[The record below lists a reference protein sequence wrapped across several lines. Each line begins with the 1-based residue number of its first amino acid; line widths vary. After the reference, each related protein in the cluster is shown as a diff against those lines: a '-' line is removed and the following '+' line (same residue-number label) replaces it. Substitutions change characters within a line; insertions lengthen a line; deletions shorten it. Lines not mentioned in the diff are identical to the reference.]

1 MRMTRGLRQKIDN
14 GDLLSVAEGLASESP
29 DEIYKAMVAME
40 MAGLSERKLTVE
52 KKEQVWKRVT
62 DQ

>member
-14 GDLLSVAEGLASESP
+14 GDLLSVAEGLASENP
-29 DEIYKAMVAME
+29 DDIYKAMVAME

-52 KKEQVWKRVT
+52 KKSQVWKRVT
-62 DQ
+62 D